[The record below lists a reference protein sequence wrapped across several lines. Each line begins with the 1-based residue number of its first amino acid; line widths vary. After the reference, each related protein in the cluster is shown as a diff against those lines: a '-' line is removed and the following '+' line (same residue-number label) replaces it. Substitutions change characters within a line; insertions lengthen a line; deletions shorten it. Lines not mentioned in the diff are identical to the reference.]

1 LRLQAVMDM
10 LGAFLRPCL
19 TSIRE
24 LFLRRWDW
32 RTCWRSADF
41 WLAVATLVLPF
52 GCVLLVFQYEPVRA
66 RLRSG
71 R

>member
-1 LRLQAVMDM
+1 VK
-10 LGAFLRPCL
+10 
-19 TSIRE
+19 SIRDV
-24 LFLRRWDW
+24 FVRRWDW
-32 RTCWRSADF
+32 RTCWRSPDF

-52 GCVLLVFQYEPVRA
+52 GFVLLALQYEPVRA

>member
-1 LRLQAVMDM
+1 MPLKCGMENLRGFV
-10 LGAFLRPCL
+10 RPCVK
-19 TSIRE
+19 SIRDV
-24 LFLRRWDW
+24 FVRRWDW
-32 RTCWRSADF
+32 RTCWRSPDF

-52 GCVLLVFQYEPVRA
+52 GLVLLALQYEPVRA